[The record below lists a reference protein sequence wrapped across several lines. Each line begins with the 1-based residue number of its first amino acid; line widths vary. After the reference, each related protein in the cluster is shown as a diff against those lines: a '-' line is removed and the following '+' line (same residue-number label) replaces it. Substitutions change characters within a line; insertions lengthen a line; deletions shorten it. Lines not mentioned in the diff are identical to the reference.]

1 MSIEAGN
8 IGPAEIELPQ
18 KENQYVAVSSD
29 TVLEGNRQSADL
41 TWVNLNFNI
50 NGKNILTNCW
60 GKVGSI
66 QIVLLYS
73 LPLFTVHPTS
83 KPYVQ

>member
-8 IGPAEIELPQ
+8 AGPAEIELAQ
-18 KENQYVAVSSD
+18 TGNKYAAVSTE

-60 GKVGSI
+60 GKVGYISF
-66 QIVLLYS
+66 VMNVRVCNS
-73 LPLFTVHPTS
+73 DV
-83 KPYVQ
+83 